1 MKALRMKISGIV
13 QGVWFRASTKEQ
25 AERYGVSGWV
35 RNVMDG
41 SVEVHAQGD
50 EQAVEKL
57 YQWCRRGPSGA
68 VVESIVAE
76 DVKVEPETRGFV
88 IRR

>member
-1 MKALRMKISGIV
+1 MKALHMKISGIV
-13 QGVWFRASTKEQ
+13 QGVWFRASTKDQ
-25 AERYGVSGWV
+25 ADRYGVSGWV

-50 EQAVEKL
+50 EEAVKNL

-68 VVESIVAE
+68 VVESVDAY
-76 DVKVEPETRGFV
+76 DVKPEPDMKGFI

>member
-1 MKALRMKISGIV
+1 MKALHMKISGIV

-25 AERYGVSGWV
+25 ADRYGVSGWV

-41 SVEVHAQGD
+41 SVEVHAQGAD
-50 EQAVEKL
+50 QSVEKL

-68 VVESIVAE
+68 VVESVDAE
-76 DVKVEPETRGFV
+76 DVNPEPDIKGFV